1 MKLLKVMHAK
11 FACQFTDG
19 EHMEDESSSSVSQ
32 LFNGFQTITTLEKDV
47 FVTDLATPNFS
58 TYFKSTSKNETGTT
72 EDEMKKMTR
81 AVKYENEAI
90 GNATILIKDRRTSL
104 WELFQKTKT
113 VEKKNEPV
121 MKKILKRRLIQ
132 PSSKDYTVA
141 PVGTINLA
149 NSADEKLHKILRIL
163 QRVHPEALAISQ
175 KSQNLWKYVMKSNCT
190 NEGCRNKNQMLS
202 EDIIIFPFRAIS
214 EKSENHTKSN
224 MSNHLIYGGGDTNW
238 KTECWIKSDAE
249 YLILEL

>member
-11 FACQFTDG
+11 FACDQF

-58 TYFKSTSKNETGTT
+58 TYVESTSKNETATT
-72 EDEMKKMTR
+72 EDKTKKMTR

-90 GNATILIKDRRTSL
+90 RNPTILIKDRRTSL

-121 MKKILKRRLIQ
+121 MKKILKTRMIDQ

-141 PVGTINLA
+141 PVGTA

-163 QRVHPEALAISQ
+163 HRVHPEALAISQ

-190 NEGCRNKNQMLS
+190 NEGCRNENQMLS
-202 EDIIIFPFRAIS
+202 EDIIIFPFGATS

-224 MSNHLIYGGGDTNW
+224 MSNHLIYGGDDTNW